1 MRWRNRLYGGVLAA
15 VAVGLGACSQ
25 DSSMEPQL
33 SPNQV
38 LFNDVP
44 TGYISVQKY
53 GPAGTYQFEASATVP
68 DPLRFTSF
76 TVDAGG
82 ERYIWTHTN
91 PLLPPSDLTV
101 TELVPEGMQVD
112 SIVVI
117 VYTASR
123 LTQWQRYTDTNSAT
137 AYGLTNDHDATFK
150 FYNSEAPPPPPPPP
164 PPGGTEGCTPGYW
177 KQPHH
182 FDSWVGYLPGDSFDA
197 VFGVTYGGTLLQG
210 LEAKGGGVHALARH
224 AVAALLNASSE
235 VDYAA
240 HTDDVIA
247 AVQAAFASG
256 KYEAQ
261 KNIFERWNEKGCPL
275 N

>member
-1 MRWRNRLYGGVLAA
+1 
-15 VAVGLGACSQ
+15 
-25 DSSMEPQL
+25 
-33 SPNQV
+33 
-38 LFNDVP
+38 
-44 TGYISVQKY
+44 
-53 GPAGTYQFEASATVP
+53 
-68 DPLRFTSF
+68 
-76 TVDAGG
+76 
-82 ERYIWTHTN
+82 
-91 PLLPPSDLTV
+91 TV

-164 PPGGTEGCTPGYW
+164 PPGGTDGRTPGYW

-197 VFGVTYGGTLLQG
+197 VCGVTYGATLLQG
-210 LEAKGGGVHALARH
+210 LHAKGGGVHALARH
-224 AVAALLNASSE
+224 AGAALPHAGSE

-240 HTDDVIA
+240 TTDDVLA
-247 AVQAAFASG
+247 AVQAAFAAG